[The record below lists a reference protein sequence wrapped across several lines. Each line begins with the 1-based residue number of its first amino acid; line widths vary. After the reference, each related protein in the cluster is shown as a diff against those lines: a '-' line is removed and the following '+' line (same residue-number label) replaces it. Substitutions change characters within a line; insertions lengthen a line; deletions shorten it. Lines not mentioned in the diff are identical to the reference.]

1 MLRQIGLRMLAAIG
15 LAFAVFNSVAA
26 APAAREFVQ
35 APAISNVVLSQDG
48 RHIAALTSADGEVSN
63 ISVWRTADLSAP
75 PAVIALNRVRVTSL
89 FFLKKDRLLV
99 NTIQTFDMGGGAA
112 GRTHLSRAFVSD
124 LEGKVFR
131 PLLPDTGVKTDLEA
145 FFSKVSNAVLID
157 TLPNDPRHVI
167 VIDGRLDT
175 YGDTLKVD
183 VYSGRSERL
192 DRASERFGN
201 PQTDLAGEIRARGEI
216 GFEGGKAH
224 FAQWIKGADGR
235 WEEHFR
241 SGAAER
247 EVFSIGAFTKDPNI
261 LYVLSNRGRDKV
273 GVYEYD
279 IRTKKIGEPVFE
291 HKLFNATGVI
301 QSNGAADYGEVL
313 GFAYAGPAAS
323 TYWTDGRIAA
333 LNKSLRQALGV
344 KTVSVDWV
352 DPGTGEA
359 ARLPVADGADAY
371 ITQYSA
377 DMQRFIVVKTGP
389 SQPPEYYLLNSD
401 GGLQLLGKQRPTLD
415 LAALG
420 RTRLVEYAA
429 RDGLRIPAILTTPP
443 ASFGPGPYPAVVL
456 PHGGPWS
463 RDEMAWDPSGWP
475 QFLASRGYA
484 VLQPQFR
491 GSQGWGQKLW
501 RAGDREWG
509 QKMQDDKDDGARWM
523 IAQKIAEPGRIAMF
537 GYSYG
542 GYAALA
548 ASIRPEGIYKC
559 AISGAGG
566 SLSSMK
572 RATSQNRILR
582 ELQRPTV
589 EGLDAIE
596 HAGEVKIPLLLYHG
610 DRDQIVPLKD
620 SERFVARAKAAGAPV
635 QYFEIA
641 DMGHTFDTWTPA
653 MAERQ
658 LVEIERFLKQDCGA
672 GGL

>member
-1 MLRQIGLRMLAAIG
+1 
-15 LAFAVFNSVAA
+15 
-26 APAAREFVQ
+26 
-35 APAISNVVLSQDG
+35 
-48 RHIAALTSADGEVSN
+48 
-63 ISVWRTADLSAP
+63 
-75 PAVIALNRVRVTSL
+75 
-89 FFLKKDRLLV
+89 
-99 NTIQTFDMGGGAA
+99 QTFDMGGGAA
-112 GRTHLSRAFVSD
+112 GRTHLQRSYVSD
-124 LEGKVFR
+124 LEGKVFKS
-131 PLLPDTGVKTDLEA
+131 LLPDTGVKSSDIEA

-157 TLPNDPRHVI
+157 TLPNDPRNVI

-175 YGDTLKVD
+175 LGDTLKVD
-183 VYSGRSERL
+183 VYSGRTERL

-201 PQTDLAGEIRARGEI
+201 PQTDLNGEIRARGEV
-216 GFEGGKAH
+216 GFDGGKAY
-224 FAQWIKGADGR
+224 FAQWIRTPDGR

-247 EVFSIGAFTKDPNI
+247 EVFGIGAFTKDPNI

-279 IRTKKIGEPVFE
+279 IRTKKIGEAVFE
-291 HKLFNATGVI
+291 HKLFDATGVI
-301 QSNGAADYGEVL
+301 QSNGAADYGELL
-313 GFAYAGPAAS
+313 GFAYEGPAGS
-323 TYWTDGRIAA
+323 TYWTDGRIGA

-344 KTVSVDWV
+344 KMASIDWI
-352 DPGTGEA
+352 DPGTNEK

-377 DMQRFIVVKTGP
+377 DMKRFIVVKTGP
-389 SQPPEYYLLNSD
+389 SQPTEYYLLTD
-401 GGLQLLGKQRPTLD
+401 GGGLQLLGKQRPNLD

-429 RDGLRIPAILTTPP
+429 RDGLQIPALLTVPP
-443 ASFGPGPYPAVVL
+443 ASFGPGPHPAVVM
-456 PHGGPWS
+456 PHGGPWA

-509 QKMQDDKDDGARWM
+509 QKMQDDKDDGAKWM
-523 IAQKIAEPGRIAMF
+523 IAQKIAAPGRIAMF

-596 HAGEVKIPLLLYHG
+596 HASEVKIPLLLYHG
-610 DRDQIVPLKD
+610 DRDQIVPVKD
-620 SERFVARAKAAGAPV
+620 SERFVSRARAAGVKV
-635 QYFEIA
+635 QYFEIP
-641 DMGHTFDTWTPA
+641 DMGHTFNTWTPA

-658 LVEIERFLKQDCGA
+658 LVEIERFLKEDCGP